1 MSTTTKRS
9 LRMVFETNLGKTMT
23 ITLADP
29 KEDLTPV
36 EIESVM
42 DLIISKNIFSNAA
55 GHPVAKKDAKIVET
69 ITEDLYD
76 A

>member
-1 MSTTTKRS
+1 MSITTKRT
-9 LRMVFETNLGKTMT
+9 LRMVFETNLVGSMT

-29 KEDLTPV
+29 KEDLTPA

-42 DLIISKNIFSNAA
+42 DLIISKNVFSNTA
-55 GHPVAKKDAKIVET
+55 GHPVAKKDVKIVET